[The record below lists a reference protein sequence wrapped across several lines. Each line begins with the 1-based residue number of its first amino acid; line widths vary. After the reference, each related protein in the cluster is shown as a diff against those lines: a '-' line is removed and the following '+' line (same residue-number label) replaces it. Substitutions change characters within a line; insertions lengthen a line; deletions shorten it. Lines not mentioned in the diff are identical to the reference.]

1 MNDNIL
7 QLTAQQF
14 QEAEKTNHELIVGHG
29 NTESRITIALSDEM
43 FSHSFGLEH
52 ITSIESDVNK
62 RNSLRIALFSELLT
76 TGRSIS
82 SMSVEDQQSI
92 TAPIAASYNPLTQK
106 PCTIEERLTALLS
119 FSDFMQNLHTAQVY
133 EFRPMRIRFASK
145 TKNRQGKPMAK
156 FDRDISIKADFVVKI
171 RMPDQ
176 NGPDEYNM
184 FLCFAKNIERI
195 SKFGKKRLRTCSV
208 TLISA
213 FADGVDI
220 TAGQTKCAV
229 LKHTILDKSTG
240 EKTVPFQLKSY
251 RPVDQPTV
259 DTSLQNTNVI
269 HYQPP
274 QLPRSDVLTAA
285 DTLSQSPKRLIDRLR
300 EFAAGIAAQVRK
312 LFSSSKQP
320 ARPKAAP
327 QHPAERQH
335 NAKKAAPD
343 HADQDSAP
351 SASPQSVKQK
361 PFTLSGARRSE
372 LAAKAKRAGHKGRP
386 QQRQAQT
393 HSRDDDLLS

>member
-14 QEAEKTNHELIVGHG
+14 REAEKSNHELIIGHG

-52 ITSIESDVNK
+52 IDSIQAEVKNK
-62 RNSLRIALFSELLT
+62 NQNRIDLFRDLLQH
-76 TGRSIS
+76 GRSIS
-82 SMSVEDQQSI
+82 GLSAAEQHSI
-92 TAPIAASYNPLTQK
+92 TAPVPASYNPLTQK
-106 PCTIEERLTALLS
+106 ACTIEERLTTLLA
-119 FSDFMQNLHTAQVY
+119 FSDIMSRLHEGQVY
-133 EFRPMRIRFASK
+133 EFRPSPIRFESK
-145 TKNRQGKPMAK
+145 SKNEKGKPLAK
-156 FDRDISIKADFVVKI
+156 FNRDISIKADFVVKI

-184 FLCFAKNIERI
+184 FLCFAKNNERI

-269 HYQPP
+269 HYHPP
-274 QLPRSDVLTAA
+274 QLPRSDVLTAT
-285 DTLSQSPKRLIDRLR
+285 DTLSQSPKRIIDRLR

-320 ARPKAAP
+320 ARQKAAP
-327 QHPAERQH
+327 QHPSERQH
-335 NAKKAAPD
+335 NAKQAAPD

-351 SASPQSVKQK
+351 GASPQSVKQK

-372 LAAKAKRAGHKGRP
+372 LAAEAKRAGHKDRP
-386 QQRQAQT
+386 Q
-393 HSRDDDLLS
+393 

>member
-14 QEAEKTNHELIVGHG
+14 QEAEKTNHELIIGHG

-43 FSHSFGLEH
+43 FTHSFGLEH

-62 RNSLRIALFSELLT
+62 RNSLRIALFKELLT
-76 TGRSIS
+76 TGRPIS
-82 SMSVEDQQSI
+82 NMSVEDQQSI

-145 TKNRQGKPMAK
+145 TKNEKGKPMVK
-156 FDRDISIKADFVVKI
+156 FDRDISIKADYVAKI
-171 RMPDQ
+171 KMPDQ
-176 NGPDEYNM
+176 SGADEYNL
-184 FLCFAKNIERI
+184 FLCFAKNNEHI

-220 TAGQTKCAV
+220 TAGQTKFAV
-229 LKHTILDKSTG
+229 LKHTILDRATG

-251 RPVDQPTV
+251 RPVDQPEV
-259 DTSLQNTNVI
+259 DTSLQNTNI
-269 HYQPP
+269 MYFQPQ

-285 DTLSQSPKRLIDRLR
+285 DTLTQAPKRFIDRLR
-300 EFAAGIAAQVRK
+300 EFAAGIAAKVRK
-312 LFSSSKQP
+312 LFSTSEQP
-320 ARPKAAP
+320 ARPAAP
-327 QHPAERQH
+327 QRSAEQQHNVKQASHDRANQDAAHGAPPRSAER
-335 NAKKAAPD
+335 
-343 HADQDSAP
+343 
-351 SASPQSVKQK
+351 K

-372 LAAKAKRAGHKGRP
+372 LAAEAKCAGHKDKP
-386 QQRQAQT
+386 LQRREQA
-393 HSRDDDLLS
+393 HSRDGNDLS

>member
-14 QEAEKTNHELIVGHG
+14 REAEKSNHELIIGHG

-52 ITSIESDVNK
+52 IDSIQAEVKNK
-62 RNSLRIALFSELLT
+62 NQNRIDLFRDLLQH
-76 TGRSIS
+76 GRSIS
-82 SMSVEDQQSI
+82 GLSAAEQHSI
-92 TAPIAASYNPLTQK
+92 TAPVPASYNPLTQK
-106 PCTIEERLTALLS
+106 ACTIEERLTTLLA
-119 FSDFMQNLHTAQVY
+119 FSDIMSRLHEGQVY
-133 EFRPMRIRFASK
+133 EFRPSPIRFESK
-145 TKNRQGKPMAK
+145 SKNEKGKPLAK
-156 FDRDISIKADFVVKI
+156 FNRDISIKADFVVKI

-184 FLCFAKNIERI
+184 FLCFAKNNERI

-351 SASPQSVKQK
+351 GASPQSVKQK

-372 LAAKAKRAGHKGRP
+372 LAAKAKRAGHKERS
-386 QQRQAQT
+386 QQRPAQT

>member
-1 MNDNIL
+1 MDDNIL
-7 QLTAQQF
+7 QLLAKKF
-14 QEAEKTNHELIVGHG
+14 AEAEPCQHDLYIGQG
-29 NTESRITIALSDEM
+29 NTEIRIAFNLSDEM
-43 FSHSFGLEH
+43 FTHSFGLEH
-52 ITSIESDVNK
+52 IDSIKSYVNK
-62 RNSLRIALFSELLT
+62 KDQSRIELYQKILKD
-76 TGRSIS
+76 GQLIS
-82 SMSVEDQQSI
+82 GLSADEQQSI
-92 TAPIAASYNPLTQK
+92 TVPFPATYNPLTQK
-106 PCTIEERLTALLS
+106 GCTIEERFVALLS
-119 FSDFMQNLHTAQVY
+119 FPDIMKNLHEGKVY
-133 EFRPMRIRFASK
+133 EFRPREIFFESK
-145 TKNRQGKPMAK
+145 AKKSNGKSIAK
-156 FDRDISIKADFVVKI
+156 FKRDVSIQADFVIKM
-171 RMPDQ
+171 RMPVQ
-176 NGPDEYNM
+176 SGTDEYNL
-184 FLCFAKNIERI
+184 FLCL
-195 SKFGKKRLRTCSV
+195 SKTTDKVEKIGKKRLCTCSV

-220 TAGQTKCAV
+220 TARQPECKV
-229 LKHTILDKSTG
+229 LKHTILDKKTG

-351 SASPQSVKQK
+351 GASPQSVKQK

-372 LAAKAKRAGHKGRP
+372 LAAKAKRAGHKERS
-386 QQRQAQT
+386 QQRPAQT